1 MKTKFIPTL
10 KMPLYLLLILTSCIL
25 PMKLA
30 AQNNSDQDVKDE
42 GIVLYSDTSGVTTN
56 NDYQQP
62 DTSSSYQNHNTTT
75 SNTLWRTMVFGNSDD
90 KSETDDPIHPLRSIS
105 HFFSGLLGIGL
116 FMGIILIFLAIVI
129 PLALIIGL
137 IVLIIYLTRPA
148 PRTARPNEP
157 PFTPEEIKERQRLQ
171 IIRLA
176 SIGVALLLVEWLF
189 GMAYISGTV
198 GVVLLC
204 IAGGLWLG
212 RNR

>member
-62 DTSSSYQNHNTTT
+62 DTSCSYQNHNTTT
-75 SNTLWRTMVFGNSDD
+75 SNTLWRT
-90 KSETDDPIHPLRSIS
+90 THPLRSIS

-189 GMAYISGTV
+189 GMAYIAGTV

>member
-10 KMPLYLLLILTSCIL
+10 RMPLYLLLILASCIL

-30 AQNNSDQDVKDE
+30 AQNYSDQDAKDE

-75 SNTLWRTMVFGNSDD
+75 SNTLWRT
-90 KSETDDPIHPLRSIS
+90 THPLRSIS

-189 GMAYISGTV
+189 GMAYIAGTV

>member
-1 MKTKFIPTL
+1 MKTERFSTL
-10 KMPLYLLLILTSCIL
+10 KTPLYLLLILASCIL

-30 AQNNSDQDVKDE
+30 AQNSSDQDAKDE
-42 GIVLYSDTSGVTTN
+42 GIVLYSDTSGVTAN

-62 DTSSSYQNHNTTT
+62 DTNCSYQNHNTTT

-105 HFFSGLLGIGL
+105 HFFSGLLGVGL
-116 FMGIILIFLAIVI
+116 FLGIILIFLAIVI
-129 PLALIIGL
+129 PIGLIIGL
-137 IVLIIYLTRPA
+137 IVLIIHLTRPA
-148 PRTARPNEP
+148 PRSARPGEP

-176 SIGVALLLVEWLF
+176 SIGVALLLVEWIF
-189 GMAYISGTV
+189 GMGYIAGTV

-204 IAGGLWLG
+204 IAGGQWLG
-212 RNR
+212 RKQ

>member
-10 KMPLYLLLILTSCIL
+10 KPPLFLLLILTYCIL

-30 AQNNSDQDVKDE
+30 AQNSSDQDIKDE
-42 GIVLYSDTSGVTTN
+42 GIVLYSDTSGVTAN

-62 DTSSSYQNHNTTT
+62 DTSSSYQSHNTT
-75 SNTLWRTMVFGNSDD
+75 SSDNLWKT
-90 KSETDDPIHPLRSIS
+90 THPLRSIS

-129 PLALIIGL
+129 PIGLIIGL
-137 IVLIIYLTRPA
+137 IVLIIHLTRPA
-148 PRTARPNEP
+148 PRSARPGEP

-176 SIGVALLLVEWLF
+176 SIGVALLLVEWIF
-189 GMAYISGTV
+189 GMGYIAGTV

-204 IAGGLWLG
+204 IAGGQWLG
-212 RNR
+212 RKQ

>member
-10 KMPLYLLLILTSCIL
+10 KMPLYVLLILASCIL
-25 PMKLA
+25 PMELA
-30 AQNNSDQDVKDE
+30 AQNNSDQDAKDE

-75 SNTLWRTMVFGNSDD
+75 SNTLWRT
-90 KSETDDPIHPLRSIS
+90 THPLRSIS

-189 GMAYISGTV
+189 GMAYIAGTV

>member
-75 SNTLWRTMVFGNSDD
+75 SNTLWRT
-90 KSETDDPIHPLRSIS
+90 THPLRSIS

-189 GMAYISGTV
+189 GMAYIAGTV

-204 IAGGLWLG
+204 IASGLWLG

>member
-1 MKTKFIPTL
+1 MKTKFIPTR
-10 KMPLYLLLILTSCIL
+10 KTPLYLLLILIFCIL
-25 PMKLA
+25 PMKLV
-30 AQNNSDQDVKDE
+30 AQNNSDQDAKDE
-42 GIVLYSDTSGVTTN
+42 GIVLYSDTSGITTN
-56 NDYQQP
+56 HDYQQP
-62 DTSSSYQNHNTTT
+62 DTSSYQYNST
-75 SNTLWRTMVFGNSDD
+75 SSNSLWKTMIFGNLDE
-90 KSETDDPIHPLRSIS
+90 KSETDDLIHPLRSIS

-116 FMGIILIFLAIVI
+116 FLGIILVFLAIVI

-137 IVLIIYLTRPA
+137 IVLIIYLTRPT
-148 PRTARPNEP
+148 PRTGKPNEP
-157 PFTPEEIKERQRLQ
+157 PFTPEEIKECQKLQ

>member
-10 KMPLYLLLILTSCIL
+10 KTPLFLLLILASCIL

-30 AQNNSDQDVKDE
+30 AQNSSDQDIKDE
-42 GIVLYSDTSGVTTN
+42 GIVLYSDTSGVTAN

-75 SNTLWRTMVFGNSDD
+75 SNTLWRT
-90 KSETDDPIHPLRSIS
+90 THPLRSIS
-105 HFFSGLLGIGL
+105 HFFSGLLGVGL
-116 FMGIILIFLAIVI
+116 FLGIILIFLAIVI
-129 PLALIIGL
+129 PIGLIIGL
-137 IVLIIYLTRPA
+137 IVLIIHLTRPA
-148 PRTARPNEP
+148 PRSARPGEP

-176 SIGVALLLVEWLF
+176 SIGVALLLVEWIF
-189 GMAYISGTV
+189 GMGYIAGTV

-204 IAGGLWLG
+204 IAGGQWLG
-212 RNR
+212 RKQ